1 MPLDNTEIVYRA
13 VIQANDAEAALAA
26 TKCERR
32 DIEGEC
38 GVALRPVMA
47 STESSP
53 SPLASPHWADYR
65 EMCSSGATGA
75 RHAGVQA
82 GSRRARVA
90 ASWHHAADGNS

>member
-38 GVALRPVMA
+38 GVALRAGDGV
-47 STESSP
+47 
-53 SPLASPHWADYR
+53 YR
-65 EMCSSGATGA
+65 IRPQSISEPTLGRLSGNVFERGHRCQTRWRTG
-75 RHAGVQA
+75 R
-82 GSRRARVA
+82 SRSARVA